1 MRETQTSHQSQR
13 QKPSV
18 GRPTLKE
25 LRQTPKRGNLKR
37 EKPNAKR
44 PTPKS
49 QHQKPN
55 AKARHSARNKNYKL
69 IDAQNIVTFRA
80 LPCEYQADQAREPS
94 LMNKQQEAA

>member
-1 MRETQTSHQSQR
+1 MQNPNAKT
-13 QKPSV
+13 
-18 GRPTLKE
+18 PTTKDN
-25 LRQTPKRGNLKR
+25 TKKPKRGNLKR
-37 EKPNAKR
+37 EKSNAKR

-69 IDAQNIVTFRA
+69 VDAQNIVTFRA
-80 LPCEYQADQAREPS
+80 LPCEYQADQALEPS